1 MANDLLNELQ
11 NQYQGQSLHL
21 ECYKKMEFYTL
32 KVKQSTTVNIFKW
45 NYNKFR
51 QYPWDADAWLPVSKS
66 IKTIF
71 NKSSKS
77 SLF

>member
-32 KVKQSTTVNIFKW
+32 KVKQSTTVNIFK
-45 NYNKFR
+45 
-51 QYPWDADAWLPVSKS
+51 
-66 IKTIF
+66 
-71 NKSSKS
+71 
-77 SLF
+77 